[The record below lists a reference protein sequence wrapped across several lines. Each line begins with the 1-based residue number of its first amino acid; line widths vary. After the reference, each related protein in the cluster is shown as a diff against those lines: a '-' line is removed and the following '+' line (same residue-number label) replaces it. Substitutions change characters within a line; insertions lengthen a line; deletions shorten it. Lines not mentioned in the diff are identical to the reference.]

1 MNERCACKRL
11 DYSSQIGW
19 EMSRWRPRPSFDAP
33 PAFAGKVER
42 LGKGLFPEGSG
53 AGEVDLLAIN
63 LLAIPGDDLG
73 EGHRESPC

>member
-1 MNERCACKRL
+1 MNAALGQALGLLQPDWLGDDAVGGHVPC
-11 DYSSQIGW
+11 
-19 EMSRWRPRPSFDAP
+19 FDAH
-33 PAFAGKVER
+33 PAFAGEVER
-42 LGKGLFPEGSG
+42 LGEGLFPEGAG